1 MTTQKSIAFPVEVEW
16 FGARLTQ
23 CRPSDGSPLE
33 VATPPIFPHGMEGFW
48 SPEDMLVGAAA
59 SCFALTLVAA
69 CAARSIRLY
78 GLRVK
83 GVGHVGTRADSRYGF
98 EGLELRV
105 SARVS
110 DEDRDVFSALVQKVS
125 RGCIVGTALELP
137 LHVEL
142 DVEEVTPVPR
152 RRELA
157 AQ

>member
-1 MTTQKSIAFPVEVEW
+1 MA
-16 FGARLTQ
+16 
-23 CRPSDGSPLE
+23 
-33 VATPPIFPHGMEGFW
+33 GFW

-59 SCFALTLVAA
+59 SCFALTLVSA

-78 GLRVK
+78 SLRVK

-105 SARVS
+105 NARVPE
-110 DEDRDVFSALVQKVS
+110 EDRDDMRALVQKVS

-142 DVEEVTPVPR
+142 DLEE
-152 RRELA
+152 A
-157 AQ
+157 APASRSRKLMAEKATAR